1 MLTQQR
7 CLQFTMNQMLTIYLT
22 EHIIHSRNYIT
33 GSFFVVKAK
42 SNLKCTFCKWK
53 RRLPKNILSDTEV
66 KLLGYTSEKKY
77 PESSGH

>member
-42 SNLKCTFCKWK
+42 SNLNKWK
-53 RRLPKNILSDTEV
+53 RRLPKNILSDAEV